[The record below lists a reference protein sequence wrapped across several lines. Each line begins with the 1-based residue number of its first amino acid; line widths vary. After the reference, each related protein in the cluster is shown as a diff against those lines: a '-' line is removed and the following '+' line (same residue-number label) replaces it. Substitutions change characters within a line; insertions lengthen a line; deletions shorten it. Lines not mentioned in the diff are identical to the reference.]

1 MDLMIGEPKLG
12 CLIAEKHP
20 AGEGQRQNQ
29 PPRPGFAK
37 GLLHGA
43 VISYDFRSFRK
54 TNFKSE
60 EVWTSRLA
68 GTTTGSD
75 V

>member
-1 MDLMIGEPKLG
+1 
-12 CLIAEKHP
+12 
-20 AGEGQRQNQ
+20 
-29 PPRPGFAK
+29 
-37 GLLHGA
+37 LLHGA

-54 TNFKSE
+54 TNFRSE
-60 EVWTSRLA
+60 EVWTSRLT